1 MDEGKLYSL
10 SKWRAYALKNKKGEY
25 NNCLYEGQ
33 VDKVVEDIKNNYIIA
48 GFTPIELFAYII
60 KISGLL
66 VCSRETVLCILDKS
80 CFTVFL

>member
-1 MDEGKLYSL
+1 MD
-10 SKWRAYALKNKKGEY
+10 WEY

-60 KISGLL
+60 KVSSLL
-66 VCSRETVLCILDKS
+66 VCG
-80 CFTVFL
+80 